1 MRRNKSF
8 TTTPFYLIATPI
20 GNLKEITPR
29 LIETLNEVDFVA
41 CEDTRVAAKLL
52 NHLNIKKHLIS
63 LFKHDEIKKSNLVLS
78 LLKEGKKGAYLSDA
92 GYPLISDPGSYLV
105 NLLIE
110 NDIYIS
116 VINGPSAFLPALV
129 GSGLPTDKFF
139 FYGFLPRKLNLSIEE
154 INNLARRNETLIFY
168 EAPHRIKKTITYL
181 HKILGNRKIC
191 LARELTK
198 LNEEYIYGTLEEFL
212 TFDYSTIKG
221 EIVLIVE
228 GNTKDVVEVV
238 QEEHVRSVKLLIEK
252 NYSLNEACKIVALLF
267 NTNKNALYKKL
278 TNPD

>member
-1 MRRNKSF
+1 MNEESIVNVDLDELDGKWEKTMRRNKSF

-63 LFKHDEIKKSNLVLS
+63 LFKHDEIEKSNLVLFY
-78 LLKEGKKGAYLSDA
+78 LRKEKGAYLSDA

-116 VINGPSAFLPALV
+116 VINGPSAFTCF
-129 GSGLPTDKFF
+129 S
-139 FYGFLPRKLNLSIEE
+139 RKRTS
-154 INNLARRNETLIFY
+154 
-168 EAPHRIKKTITYL
+168 H
-181 HKILGNRKIC
+181 
-191 LARELTK
+191 
-198 LNEEYIYGTLEEFL
+198 
-212 TFDYSTIKG
+212 
-221 EIVLIVE
+221 
-228 GNTKDVVEVV
+228 
-238 QEEHVRSVKLLIEK
+238 
-252 NYSLNEACKIVALLF
+252 
-267 NTNKNALYKKL
+267 
-278 TNPD
+278 